1 MNGSPDQ
8 TVQILLKTV
17 ADLKEGDLTIRQ
29 QHELHRAI
37 EATGRGAE
45 LTVRQMRTLE
55 QAAARVQ
62 LQRSQAADLAA
73 RNNPP
78 PVIPPPKLPPVEEEK
93 KHNNKAMIRHFGA
106 VAGQVLGIPGLGM
119 LAAAGGM
126 AAGIGVTISL
136 LEKGVRLLGQWN
148 DKIQEFLHHGRSF
161 ETFELRV
168 DSLSLR
174 MQALHQHNQEV
185 AQSMGFITREVNSVS
200 AAVAQHSELLQTQL
214 AFEQRLDDARTRFT
228 LSRVRLANLF
238 NPLERIRQEG
248 EAEEAAYRR
257 RLDRERQAERNKITE
272 LTLQQRLAEQ
282 RQSIAETEV
291 NMAQVTLP
299 QKEHQADLAADELA
313 NTIKQTDARHDLLEE
328 ERKFVKQMAGGSLV
342 PGFGATGYAL
352 ARASLIATDGFS
364 DLDKTIASTGQ
375 TGAVGLSL
383 GNVPSGIQE
392 AAKRRLTKI
401 DKENQALADKRNVA
415 KAKAR
420 ATQAEVN
427 LLTKGMNFSEEEAR
441 ASEKSKQEAE
451 RDLEQQRRKMGL
463 NESLR
468 SQEENATRDAM
479 RNEMRL
485 QQLQTLPPASLSPT
499 GGGAAVGD
507 NELMQLLKQIATNTE
522 EAARAT
528 RPV

>member
-1 MNGSPDQ
+1 MSGAPDQ

-17 ADLKEGDLTIRQ
+17 ADLKDGELTIRQ
-29 QHELHRAI
+29 QRELQKAI

-45 LTVRQMRTLE
+45 LTMRQTRALE

-62 LQRSQAADLAA
+62 TQRSQAADEAA
-73 RNNPP
+73 RKSPP
-78 PVIPPPKLPPVEEEK
+78 PIIPPEEDK
-93 KHNNKAMIRHFGA
+93 KHGSKAMIRHFGA
-106 VAGQVLGIPGLGM
+106 VAGQALGMPGLGM

-148 DKIQEFLHHGRSF
+148 DKIQQFVAHGRSF

-174 MQALHQHNQEV
+174 MQALRQHNQEV
-185 AQSMGFITREVNSVS
+185 AQSMSFITREVNSVA
-200 AAVAQHSELLQTQL
+200 AAVAQHSDLLQTQL

-238 NPLERIRQEG
+238 NPLERIRQES

-257 RLDRERQAERNKITE
+257 RLDRERQAERNKIAE

-282 RQSIAETEV
+282 RQAIAEAEV
-291 NMAQVTLP
+291 NMAQATLP

-313 NTIKQTDARHDLLEE
+313 NTVKQTEARHEQLEE
-328 ERKFVKQMAGGSLV
+328 ERKFVKQMADGSLV
-342 PGFGATGYAL
+342 PGFGLKGYMA
-352 ARASLIATDGFS
+352 ARAGMIGTDGFS
-364 DLDKTIASTGQ
+364 GLDKTIASTGQ
-375 TGAVGLSL
+375 TGVVGLGL
-383 GNVPSGIQE
+383 GSVPSGIQE
-392 AAKRRLTKI
+392 AAKRRLAEI
-401 DKENQALADKRNVA
+401 DKETQGLADKRNVA

-420 ATQAEVN
+420 AMAAEVN
-427 LLTKGMNFSEEEAR
+427 ILTKGQSFSEEEAR
-441 ASEKSKQEAE
+441 ASEKSRQEAE

-485 QQLQTLPPASLSPT
+485 QQLQTLPPANLAPT
-499 GGGAAVGD
+499 GGGAAIGD
-507 NELMQLLKQIATNTE
+507 NELLEILKQIATNTE